1 MMIGAEVLP
10 SQTCRKEQTQTI
22 TLRCFSTCCLLCSKS
37 PKLEGETSKQTKS
50 YPANVICKYV
60 FLHNGGFKALN
71 LSVGSYIKHSL
82 YSSLP
87 LIFIYLLS
95 QEQIQVY
102 TIAQP
107 GFGATLFMNQNAKL
121 VASGSTFCIHATVP
135 QDSYHTSDM
144 ILYLHCSQTL
154 KNRREKQQKKK
165 HNARKPTQK
174 SSCSIFTKRAN
185 CKEALFQTMPS
196 VSL

>member
-22 TLRCFSTCCLLCSKS
+22 TLRCFSTCCLLCSQS

-60 FLHNGGFKALN
+60 FLHNGGFIALN

-95 QEQIQVY
+95 QEQFQAY
-102 TIAQP
+102 TTAQP
-107 GFGATLFMNQNAKL
+107 GFWLYIIYEPKCKTGGFRLNILHTCNC
-121 VASGSTFCIHATVP
+121 ASR
-135 QDSYHTSDM
+135 QLSY
-144 ILYLHCSQTL
+144 L
-154 KNRREKQQKKK
+154 
-165 HNARKPTQK
+165 
-174 SSCSIFTKRAN
+174 
-185 CKEALFQTMPS
+185 
-196 VSL
+196 